1 MKPVVVTALA
11 LLLLLFLWPMVFL
24 GGPAP
29 APEKSESLPTATLPI
44 DRASVRPAEEWAGKS
59 DGETVVRVKQA
70 DGTVTALSMADY
82 LWRVVAAEM
91 PASFEP
97 EALKAQAA
105 TARTYTLYKMLNGP
119 VAGHTD
125 ADVCTDITCCQAY
138 IDPAQAAANWGDA
151 APLYTQKIADA
162 VAATDG
168 QAIL

>member
-59 DGETVVRVKQA
+59 AGETVVRVKQA

-82 LWRVVAAEM
+82 PVSYTHLDVYKRQAERGDHARGALVRPIL
-91 PASFEP
+91 PAIC
-97 EALKAQAA
+97 
-105 TARTYTLYKMLNGP
+105 RGD
-119 VAGHTD
+119 G
-125 ADVCTDITCCQAY
+125 
-138 IDPAQAAANWGDA
+138 AAA
-151 APLYTQKIADA
+151 
-162 VAATDG
+162 VSRH
-168 QAIL
+168 